1 MWGHCYITFSLK
13 PKTIGLTLALILE
26 SKLYV
31 LYLNQVPS
39 SQPKTG
45 LFSWLQGNMWPT

>member
-31 LYLNQVPS
+31 SYHRYQHLGSKIFHSFL
-39 SQPKTG
+39 
-45 LFSWLQGNMWPT
+45 